1 MDSSCPFRHRNV
13 PDWKCY
19 NAVNK
24 QQEESEMK
32 VTRIGLDLA
41 KNVFESPLPEGRG
54 FLDTVLGSLRL
65 PVTLCLA

>member
-1 MDSSCPFRHRNV
+1 MDSSCPSRHRNV

-19 NAVNK
+19 PSANK
-24 QQEESEMK
+24 QVESEMK
-32 VTRIGLDLA
+32 LTRIGLDLA

-65 PVTLCLA
+65 SVTLCLA